1 MDFYMTDTAAVRHSR
16 FRRARFSKRRMGER
30 SATYRFLGMS
40 RMAKIAKY
48 ATPSPAPAHQVFL
61 LLHVFVAGSRT
72 SQLS

>member
-1 MDFYMTDTAAVRHSR
+1 
-16 FRRARFSKRRMGER
+16 MGER